1 MREFVV
7 SLRELLAPGYYR
19 LPQSLSSM
27 SMQTNHDILCRKREL
42 HLRIGRSR
50 RRIDRRLRATR
61 DEARQLLTWR
71 TYVARYPLWAM
82 AAALGAGVTASSL
95 FRPARI
101 TRWLGRSLLRQAF
114 GGFQQ
119 QLWNE
124 MSRIWTK
131 STPDEEQ

>member
-1 MREFVV
+1 
-7 SLRELLAPGYYR
+7 
-19 LPQSLSSM
+19 
-27 SMQTNHDILCRKREL
+27 MQANDDVLCRKREL

-50 RRIDRRLRATR
+50 RRIDGRLRATR
-61 DEARQLLTWR
+61 DQARQLLSWR

-82 AAALGAGVTASSL
+82 AAALGAGMTASSL

-101 TRWLGRSLLRQAF
+101 TRWLGRSLVQHAF

-124 MSRIWTK
+124 VQRSWTK
-131 STPDEEQ
+131 STPDENP

>member
-1 MREFVV
+1 
-7 SLRELLAPGYYR
+7 
-19 LPQSLSSM
+19 
-27 SMQTNHDILCRKREL
+27 MQANDDILRRKREL

-50 RRIDRRLRATR
+50 RRIDGRLRATR
-61 DEARQLLTWR
+61 DEARQLLSWR

-82 AAALGAGVTASSL
+82 AAALGAGMTASSL

-124 MSRIWTK
+124 LSRLWTK
-131 STPDEEQ
+131 STPDET